1 MKTAVLRQSERTR
14 FEVHSIPLRGGR
26 IQQRSHQQNQSLKWY
41 MRANHPVEAKRWVE
55 AIGRSIEYFRQREGA
70 GAESDSSSSR
80 RRRSIDSASAESVIR
95 LGLGIVSSSTSTGLS
110 SNGGQKS
117 FLKKIGG
124 NGKERERDQESVS
137 IVASTSGASSHPHTP
152 SEGSPSL
159 MGVTVNVV
167 GSVPKDIGIGDG
179 QSDDDPEEEDEYEGE
194 LTDDAESPG
203 EGGKPPHP
211 NIELHGNALSA
222 QLEITAKLVEK
233 MPTPAVSTAQTSQTQ
248 IKTHEALTESLH
260 TTQSL
265 LATFLHMTREREEWF
280 SRQLKEDRKRQRVWE
295 ESLAVVVREGEGLEK
310 ELRKR
315 RGRGAIFFRSGQPEG
330 ADTLREKGREGKRR
344 PSAVGM
350 ISTSGTAA
358 YQPPEQKAEE
368 PPIAAAS
375 APTPTPT
382 PTMRLARRGTVA
394 TLILPNS
401 STSATA
407 SASQVTSKATDD
419 DEEPDTDEE
428 DEFFDAIETGNLPNL
443 VVHEG
448 LTSPTTATAAV
459 TTPRASMAEI
469 RPPSYA
475 EVNKIRGPAD
485 LRSLSVPGSQL
496 VLSSISKGVSVE
508 PYAGYTLLRDRLP
521 INQDDRPS
529 MSLWSVLKHN
539 IGKDLTKI
547 SFPVSFNEP
556 TSMLQRMAEDMEFS
570 ECRELSCSFPRYLE
584 GKKKLTA
591 MLYTNDRTS

>member
-14 FEVHSIPLRGGR
+14 FEVHSIPLRVGH
-26 IQQRSHQQNQSLKWY
+26 IQQRSHQHNQSLKWY

-80 RRRSIDSASAESVIR
+80 RRRSIDSASAESAIK
-95 LGLGIVSSSTSTGLS
+95 LGLGIVASSSTLS
-110 SNGGQKS
+110 SNGGHKS
-117 FLKKIGG
+117 FLKKVGG
-124 NGKERERDQESVS
+124 NGKERDQESMS

-159 MGVTVNVV
+159 MGVTVNVA

-179 QSDDDPEEEDEYEGE
+179 QSDDYPEEEDEEEGE
-194 LTDDAESPG
+194 LADDAELRG
-203 EGGKPPHP
+203 EGGKPPYP
-211 NIELHGNALSA
+211 NIELHGSTLSA
-222 QLEITAKLVEK
+222 QLELTAKLVEK
-233 MPTPAVSTAQTSQTQ
+233 LPTPAVSTAQTSQTQ

-265 LATFLHMTREREEWF
+265 FANFLHMTREREEWY

-310 ELRKR
+310 ELKKR
-315 RGRGAIFFRSGQPEG
+315 RGRGANFFRSGPPEG
-330 ADTLREKGREGKRR
+330 ADTLREKGGEGKRR
-344 PSAVGM
+344 VSSVGL
-350 ISTSGTAA
+350 ISTSGTVKGSLAA

-368 PPIAAAS
+368 PPNATVSAS
-375 APTPTPT
+375 TTTPT

-407 SASQVTSKATDD
+407 NASQLASKATGDD
-419 DEEPDTDEE
+419 DEPDTDEE

-459 TTPRASMAEI
+459 TTPRASMAEM
-469 RPPSYA
+469 RPQSYA

-496 VLSSISKGVSVE
+496 ELSSISKSVSTE
-508 PYAGYTLLRDRLP
+508 PYAGYTVLRNRLP

-570 ECRELSCSFPRYLE
+570 ECRKLSFSLR
-584 GKKKLTA
+584 KKKELT
-591 MLYTNDRTS
+591 YTNDRTC